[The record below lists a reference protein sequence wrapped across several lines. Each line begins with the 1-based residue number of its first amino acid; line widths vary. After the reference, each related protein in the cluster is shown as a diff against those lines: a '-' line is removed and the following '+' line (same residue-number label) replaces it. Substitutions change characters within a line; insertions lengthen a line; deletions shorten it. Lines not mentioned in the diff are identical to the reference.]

1 MVWYMNVLAEK
12 RFGELSAWIN
22 IVVVVSGSTVAL
34 AVTVATVIS
43 VAATAIDTV
52 IFCII
57 IVINLTAKCNENA
70 G

>member
-1 MVWYMNVLAEK
+1 MNVLAEK

-22 IVVVVSGSTVAL
+22 IVVVVSGGTV

-57 IVINLTAKCNENA
+57 IVINLTAQCDENA

>member
-57 IVINLTAKCNENA
+57 IVINLTAQCDENA